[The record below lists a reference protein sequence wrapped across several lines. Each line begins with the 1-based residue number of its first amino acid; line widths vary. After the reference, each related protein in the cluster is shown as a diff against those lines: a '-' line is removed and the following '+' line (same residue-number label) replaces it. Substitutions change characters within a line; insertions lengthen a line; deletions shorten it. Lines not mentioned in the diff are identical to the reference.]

1 MKRFI
6 IIIGLVFVSTIL
18 FTNCKKAAP
27 KNQLSPPE
35 VQVIQVIQKEYPRI
49 REFVG
54 QTYGLADIAMRARV
68 EGFLEGIH
76 FEEGMPV
83 KKGQLLYTID
93 PQPFQAKEAEA
104 LSKVAEAKTLLVKAK
119 SDLDRYKPLAEINAV
134 SQSDLDFAVAQHGA
148 AEASV
153 EAAEA
158 SLRAVRIQLGYTRM
172 YSPIDGIIGR
182 TEAKI
187 GDFVGRE
194 PNPVVL
200 NTVSNIESVQVRFFL
215 TEDEYIFL
223 TRYLNPDNVR
233 QKRED
238 RKKENLTLV
247 LSDGSVHKYRG
258 TVDFVDRSVDP
269 RTGSI
274 LVQASFP
281 NPKKSLRPGQF
292 ARVLLEFELL
302 PDAILVPQRCITE
315 LQGQQSVFV
324 IDENNVVEFRQVE
337 ASSTKDG
344 LWLIESGLEAG
355 ETVIFEGLQKVRS
368 GLTIKPVQ
376 AEFII
381 PEQDPGSS
389 PEPSFP

>member
-6 IIIGLVFVSTIL
+6 TAVLPVVTGMIFL
-18 FTNCKKAAP
+18 TNCKQEAQQS
-27 KNQLSPPE
+27 QLPPPE
-35 VQVIQVIQKEYPRI
+35 VQVIQVIQKDFPRI

-54 QTYGLADIAMRARV
+54 QTFGQADIAIRARV

-83 KKGQLLYTID
+83 RKGQHLYTID
-93 PQPFQAKEAEA
+93 PQPFLAKEAEA
-104 LSKVAEAKTLLVKAK
+104 LGNLAEAKTILVKAK
-119 SDLDRYKPLAEINAV
+119 ADLDRIRPLAEINAV
-134 SQSDLDFAVAQHGA
+134 SKADLDFAVAQYGA

-158 SLRAVRIQLGYTRM
+158 ALRAARIQLGYTKM
-172 YSPIDGIIGR
+172 YSPLNGIIGR

-200 NTVSNIESVQVRFFL
+200 NTVSNIETVQVRFFL

-223 TRYLNPDNVR
+223 TRYFDPDDF
-233 QKRED
+233 RED
-238 RKKENLTLV
+238 RSERKRENLTLV
-247 LSDGSVHKYRG
+247 LSDGSIHPQKG

-274 LVQASFP
+274 LIQSTFP
-281 NPKKSLRPGQF
+281 NPRQALRPGQF
-292 ARVLLEFELL
+292 ARVVLEFEMVRDALL
-302 PDAILVPQRCITE
+302 LPQRCITE

-324 IDENNVVEFRQVE
+324 VDENNVIEFRQVE
-337 ASSTKDG
+337 ASVTRDG
-344 LWLIESGLEAG
+344 LWLIESGLQPG
-355 ETVIFEGLQKVRS
+355 EQVVFEGIQKVRS
-368 GLTIKPVQ
+368 GMTVKTVQ
-376 AEFII
+376 AEYN
-381 PEQDPGSS
+381 PPSGEAVESS
-389 PEPSFP
+389 TTN

>member
-6 IIIGLVFVSTIL
+6 TAVLPVVTGMIFL
-18 FTNCKKAAP
+18 TNCKQEAQQS
-27 KNQLSPPE
+27 QLPPPE
-35 VQVIQVIQKEYPRI
+35 VQVIQVIQKDFPRI

-54 QTYGLADIAMRARV
+54 QTFGQADIAIRARV

-83 KKGQLLYTID
+83 RKGQHLYTID
-93 PQPFQAKEAEA
+93 PQPFLAKEAEA
-104 LSKVAEAKTLLVKAK
+104 LGNLAEAKTILVKAK
-119 SDLDRYKPLAEINAV
+119 ADLDRIRPLAEINAV
-134 SQSDLDFAVAQHGA
+134 SKADLDFAVAQYGA

-158 SLRAVRIQLGYTRM
+158 ALRAARIQLGYTKM
-172 YSPIDGIIGR
+172 YSPLNGIIGR

-200 NTVSNIESVQVRFFL
+200 NTVSNIETVQVRFFL

-223 TRYLNPDNVR
+223 TRYFDPDDF
-233 QKRED
+233 RED
-238 RKKENLTLV
+238 RSERKRENLTLV
-247 LSDGSVHKYRG
+247 LSDGSIHPQKG

-274 LVQASFP
+274 LIQSTFP
-281 NPKKSLRPGQF
+281 NPRQALRPGQF
-292 ARVLLEFELL
+292 ARVVLEFEMVRDALL
-302 PDAILVPQRCITE
+302 LPQRCITE

-324 IDENNVVEFRQVE
+324 VDENNVIEFRQVE
-337 ASSTKDG
+337 ASVTRDG
-344 LWLIESGLEAG
+344 LWLIESGLQPG
-355 ETVIFEGLQKVRS
+355 EQVVFEGIQKVRS
-368 GLTIKPVQ
+368 GMTVKTVQ
-376 AEFII
+376 AEYN
-381 PEQDPGSS
+381 PPSGEADESS
-389 PEPSFP
+389 TTN